1 VVGVLQGQV
10 QLEPTSRH
18 QLQAKVLSKYTGLT
32 QAIQDIFREE
42 GVVGFWRGNVPALLL
57 VMPYTAIQFVVI
69 EKFKTLASG
78 SPREGLHLS
87 PVQSSSKASKFLLIC

>member
-1 VVGVLQGQV
+1 
-10 QLEPTSRH
+10 
-18 QLQAKVLSKYTGLT
+18 
-32 QAIQDIFREE
+32 
-42 GVVGFWRGNVPALLL
+42 

-87 PVQSSSKASKFLLIC
+87 PVQSSNKASKFLLIC

>member
-1 VVGVLQGQV
+1 MQQYANIYVYDWEWCIIQVMVTTNFVGSVDQ
-10 QLEPTSRH
+10 
-18 QLQAKVLSKYTGLT
+18 
-32 QAIQDIFREE
+32 
-42 GVVGFWRGNVPALLL
+42 GFWRGNVPALLL

>member
-1 VVGVLQGQV
+1 MVTTNFVGSVDQ
-10 QLEPTSRH
+10 
-18 QLQAKVLSKYTGLT
+18 
-32 QAIQDIFREE
+32 
-42 GVVGFWRGNVPALLL
+42 GFWRGNVPALLL

-87 PVQSSSKASKFLLIC
+87 PVQSSNKASKFLLIC